1 MEETQI
7 KTNMVHHLYLAL
19 WCLWTTLIQPNIH
32 IKASDTIY
40 IWKIKLVECKRYL
53 MEVNVRGVCA
63 WSRF

>member
-7 KTNMVHHLYLAL
+7 KANLDHRINLAL

-40 IWKIKLVECKRYL
+40 IWKIKLVECMRYL

>member
-1 MEETQI
+1 
-7 KTNMVHHLYLAL
+7 MVHHLYLAL

-40 IWKIKLVECKRYL
+40 IWKIKLVECMRYL